1 MTDANYVDMLRR
13 RCVALVAIAAL
24 TLALV
29 LAGCGGRGA
38 YGQNNA
44 GRGGMS
50 TGTSSSGSLSSSVSV
65 EVQEADQYVQSAL
78 GGLDSAENGATD
90 ADNTSQ
96 EGTTLP

>member
-1 MTDANYVDMLRR
+1 MTQANYADMLRR
-13 RCVALVAIAAL
+13 RSVALVAITAL
-24 TLALV
+24 VLALV

-38 YGQNNA
+38 SGQNNA
-44 GRGGMS
+44 GRGGTSM
-50 TGTSSSGSLSSSVSV
+50 GPSSSGSVSSSIGVA
-65 EVQEADQYVQSAL
+65 VQDADQYVQSAL

>member
-1 MTDANYVDMLRR
+1 MTHANHAEMLRR
-13 RCVALVAIAAL
+13 RSVALVAITVL

-44 GRGGMS
+44 GRGGTS
-50 TGTSSSGSLSSSVSV
+50 TGTSSSGSVNSSVGV
-65 EVQEADQYVQSAL
+65 EVQDADQYVQSAL
-78 GGLDSAENGATD
+78 GGLDSAENSATD
-90 ADNTSQ
+90 ADTTSQ